1 MGYTEVGGRGVRTPH
16 EEVTV
21 HRSNSRADVERLSQ
35 VLADATFPAAKWQ
48 LLMHAEQ
55 YGADSATRTDLWAL
69 PAGDYPTLTDV
80 LVALGLVSVPARRP
94 AGYRPQP
101 RIQAAARE
109 RSPG

>member
-1 MGYTEVGGRGVRTPH
+1 MGYTTVGGRGGRTPH
-16 EEVTV
+16 EEDTV

-55 YGADSATRTDLWAL
+55 YGADSATRTDLWVL

-80 LVALGLVSVPARRP
+80 LVALGLVTVPARGA

-109 RSPG
+109 QNPG